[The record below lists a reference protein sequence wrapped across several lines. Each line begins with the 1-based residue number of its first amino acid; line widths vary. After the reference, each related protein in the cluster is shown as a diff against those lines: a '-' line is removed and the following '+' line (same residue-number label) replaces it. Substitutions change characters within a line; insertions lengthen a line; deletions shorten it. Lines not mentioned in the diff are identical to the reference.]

1 MFGRKDLSSLLF
13 SKLKFVKVESKLTSY
28 KGILNIAHYTCNIH
42 FVFVESLTSVLL
54 IMHVAAGVVKVFK

>member
-28 KGILNIAHYTCNIH
+28 KGILNIVI
-42 FVFVESLTSVLL
+42 VESLTSVLL
-54 IMHVAAGVVKVFK
+54 IMHVAAGVVNILK

>member
-28 KGILNIAHYTCNIH
+28 KGILNIAHYTCNCGI
-42 FVFVESLTSVLL
+42 FDFSVTYNACSCRCSEHLKM
-54 IMHVAAGVVKVFK
+54 IG